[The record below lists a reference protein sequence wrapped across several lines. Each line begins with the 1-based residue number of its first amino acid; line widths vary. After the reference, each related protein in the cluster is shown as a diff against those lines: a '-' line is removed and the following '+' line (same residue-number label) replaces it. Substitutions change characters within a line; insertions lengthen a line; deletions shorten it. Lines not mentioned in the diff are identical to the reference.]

1 MAKTQEAKT
10 STKTAKKRTK
20 QVRKKQTF
28 QRTIS
33 AELFEQWQR
42 MTRHGD
48 IKLIVN
54 AKLLSQPTAV
64 RALTYGYCAKQKT
77 IDIINKFFEDRIKE
91 EAKQSS
97 KFAKTA

>member
-1 MAKTQEAKT
+1 MAKTQEEKT
-10 STKTAKKRTK
+10 STKTVKNVLNKCE
-20 QVRKKQTF
+20 KKQTF

-64 RALTYGYCAKQKT
+64 GL
-77 IDIINKFFEDRIKE
+77 
-91 EAKQSS
+91 
-97 KFAKTA
+97 